1 MSLARR
7 RPHDTPE
14 VKLTH
19 RHRHR
24 FGAESR
30 IPAAGKMQAVVQ
42 VCILTAERTAE
53 KRCALGRTVDK
64 GRKRW

>member
-1 MSLARR
+1 
-7 RPHDTPE
+7 
-14 VKLTH
+14 LTH

-64 GRKRW
+64 GR